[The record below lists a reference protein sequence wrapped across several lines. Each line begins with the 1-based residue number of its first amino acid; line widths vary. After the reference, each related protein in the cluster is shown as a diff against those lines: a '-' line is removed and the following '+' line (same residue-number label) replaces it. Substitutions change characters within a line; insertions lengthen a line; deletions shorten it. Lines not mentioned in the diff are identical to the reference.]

1 VKGLNMPN
9 SKAYNVKRKHKK
21 RREKIRADR
30 HVEMSKAKK
39 STKRQMAQE
48 GTLPKELLKTI

>member
-1 VKGLNMPN
+1 MAN
-9 SKAYNVKRKHKK
+9 SKQREVKRKHKK

-30 HVEMSKAKK
+30 HAEMSNAKK
-39 STKRQMAQE
+39 STKRQMAQA